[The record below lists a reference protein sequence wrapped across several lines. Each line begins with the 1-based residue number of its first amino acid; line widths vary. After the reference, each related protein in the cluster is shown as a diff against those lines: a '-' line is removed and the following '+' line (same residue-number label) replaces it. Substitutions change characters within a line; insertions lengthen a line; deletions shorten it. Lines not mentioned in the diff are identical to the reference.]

1 MIRGSLVRGSRGNI
15 SFAAVLLGTTAIAMS
30 AVPAFAQVFARLCK
44 RSRADP
50 ARPRERK
57 IIFRV
62 MAA

>member
-1 MIRGSLVRGSRGNI
+1 LRIVFALCKAAARQISPEKQEIDVEAPPGS
-15 SFAAVLLGTTAIAMS
+15 A
-30 AVPAFAQVFARLCK
+30 PAFAQVFARLCK
-44 RSRADP
+44 TPRADP